1 MATSMLQGI
10 TEYLPRLER
19 MLLMLLVLGI
29 VMAFLTSVGSL
40 IINIA
45 IAGLALVFFLY
56 AYKPINVN
64 SGDDEKAGMGE
75 LLGWAVV
82 PKVLWISCAVSAMGI
97 LFFLLRTGN
106 LEYKNMVM
114 IGGFSILVGLVV
126 LGVLQVSGTKHLQ
139 VVTPILLRAVPLMIM
154 DFYIF
159 FG

>member
-1 MATSMLQGI
+1 MLQGI

>member
-10 TEYLPRLER
+10 TQYLPRLER

-29 VMAFLTSVGSL
+29 VMTFLTSVGSL

-45 IAGLALVFFLY
+45 IAGLALIFFLY
-56 AYKPINVN
+56 AYKPLPV
-64 SGDDEKAGMGE
+64 STGEDEKASIRE
-75 LLGWAVV
+75 LLGWSIV

-97 LFFLLRTGN
+97 LFFLIRTGS
-106 LEYKNMVM
+106 LEYRNMVM
-114 IGGFSILVGLVV
+114 IGGLSILVGLVV